1 MPLNV
6 RVILWAIGVA
16 TLLASPTLAKI
27 QRHQDT
33 APSLAN
39 VPGDAHA
46 SVSPNASAVTVYAP
60 DVKVPAHPASSLNPD
75 FQLGSER

>member
-1 MPLNV
+1 MPLNL

-16 TLLASPTLAKI
+16 ILLVSPTLAKI

-33 APSLAN
+33 APSLVN
-39 VPGDAHA
+39 VPSDAHA

-60 DVKVPAHPASSLNPD
+60 DVKVAAHPAGSLNPD